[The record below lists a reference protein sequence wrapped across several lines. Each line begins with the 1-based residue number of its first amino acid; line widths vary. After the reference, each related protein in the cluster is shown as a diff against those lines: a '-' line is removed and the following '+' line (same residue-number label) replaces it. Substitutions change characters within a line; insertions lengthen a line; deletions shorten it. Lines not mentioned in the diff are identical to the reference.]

1 MPLFTQLQTQRI
13 QKQLAQL
20 KSDLLASSRR
30 DETGVYWQSPFY
42 ETIDKFSFQT
52 TFDIFNGNSG
62 IALFYIGLFELSGE
76 PKDLK
81 MAEDI
86 MHKVLKEEA
95 VLKPRSFGFYTGI
108 TGVIYV
114 CVKLYTHTNE
124 EKYLRRASRLLL
136 DNQENIVNNTAK
148 ADLLSGY
155 CGSLLVITLLYHHLR
170 TKNLLAIIHQ
180 LIDRVINEAR
190 ISEAGMKWDY
200 NQSKSSFD
208 SLAGFSH
215 GASGI
220 ACVLMQVGNY
230 FKYDGLIYLA
240 EQALAYEMQYFD
252 PVTGN
257 WLDLRLGKFRL
268 SLPDAHRW
276 ELNVFIPEMNK
287 VNSWAHGAGGIG
299 LARLMAYELTGK
311 EIYLQQ
317 CQLVMKRCLKD
328 LEKIHR
334 TDFTLCSGYM
344 GMLPF
349 LSRFA
354 GLLHKNYTES
364 ILSVVDQA
372 GVQYARKRSYNTYI
386 SANQFDYGL
395 LSGKSGIG
403 YILLQLLNE
412 EMDSVVYPVLPPNK
426 KLPAVIA
433 SYSQFAVKRQ
443 IFSAYYARTISL
455 LEQLEPDFMLK
466 MQAEDFNRFEE
477 WLYQKIS
484 SSPALE
490 ESGIRALFDFEHQLA
505 IRWKLHKGYLCYKK
519 KNEFIQD
526 QAKQLSLVTAEEL
539 CNLSF
544 KLNDHVGFYPLST
557 KLKNVMGLPETYQ
570 AALFMSDEHGVKA
583 IYIGQLSS
591 LILSGLAEQAVT
603 GQELISLI
611 LENFSG
617 NAKLKPETTVL
628 RERILLQMRSLIIS
642 GMIGLKEEV

>member
-20 KSDLLASSRR
+20 KSDLLASSRK
-30 DETGVYWQSPFY
+30 DETGVYWLSPFY

-52 TFDIFNGNSG
+52 TVDLFNGNSG
-62 IALFYIGLFELSGE
+62 IALFYIGLFELSGQLE
-76 PKDLK
+76 ELK

-86 MHKVLKEEA
+86 MRKVLKEEA

-114 CVKLYTHTNE
+114 CIKLYAHSND

-155 CGSLLVITLLYHHLR
+155 CGSLLVITLLYHHLPA
-170 TKNLLAIIHQ
+170 KNLLVIIHQ
-180 LIDRVINEAR
+180 LIDRIINEAR
-190 ISEAGMKWDY
+190 ISETGLKWDY

-230 FKYDGLIYLA
+230 FKHDGLIYLA

-252 PVTGN
+252 PGSGN

-276 ELNVFIPEMNK
+276 DLNVFRPEMNK

-311 EIYLQQ
+311 EIYFQQ

-328 LEKIHR
+328 LEKMHR

-354 GLLHKNYTES
+354 GLLQKSYTEL

-372 GVQYARKRSYNTYI
+372 GVQYARKRSYNTYV

-403 YILLQLLNE
+403 YILLQLLNK
-412 EMDSVVYPVLPPNK
+412 EMDNVVYPVLPPNK
-426 KLPAVIA
+426 KLPPVVA
-433 SYSQFAVKRQ
+433 SYSQSAVKQR
-443 IFSAYYARTISL
+443 IFSAYYAKTIYL
-455 LEQLEPDFMLK
+455 LEQLSPGFMLK
-466 MQAEDFNRFEE
+466 MPAEDFNGFEE

-484 SSPALE
+484 GLPALE
-490 ESGIRALFDFEHQLA
+490 ESGITAVFDFEHQLA

-519 KNEFIQD
+519 KNEFMQA
-526 QAKQLSLVTAEEL
+526 QAKQLSLATAEEL

-557 KLKNVMGLPETYQ
+557 KLKEVMGLLQTYQ
-570 AALFMSDEHGVKA
+570 AALFMSEEYGVKTV
-583 IYIGQLSS
+583 YIGQLST
-591 LILSGLAEQAVT
+591 LMLSGLAERALS
-603 GQELISLI
+603 GRELISLI
-611 LENFSG
+611 LKNFSG
-617 NAKLKPETTVL
+617 NAKLKLETTVL
-628 RERILLQMRSLIIS
+628 QERILLQMRSLIIS